1 MEFNETVIYLKKYL
15 LDEMPEYKN
24 YSLKFNNTLDG
35 QASLIRSL
43 MNLRKPKPVT
53 EEFQKVE
60 EIYLQTLL
68 KNMGLVDCFS
78 LSLTDYEKIALWR
91 GDIVRLKADAI
102 VNAGNTDMLGCFV
115 PHHNC
120 LDNCIHSFAGVE
132 LRNACYE
139 EMSKRGFK
147 IGLGDVFYTKGYNL
161 PSKYVLHVLG
171 PSTRGR
177 VTFSDQNVL
186 KTCYLHCLELARK
199 LHLRTLV
206 FPCISTGEQGF
217 PKNVAAKIA
226 TETVKEYLLEHSDA
240 PAVVFDV
247 FTDVDERLYSELLY
261 E

>member
-1 MEFNETVIYLKKYL
+1 MDFNESLIFLKKYL
-15 LDEMPEYKN
+15 LDEMPEYRN
-24 YSLKFNNTLDG
+24 YSLKFSNTLDG
-35 QASLIRSL
+35 QVSLIRSL
-43 MNLRKPKPVT
+43 MNLRKPKPVSDGYLKA
-53 EEFQKVE
+53 EK
-60 EIYLQTLL
+60 IYLSYLL
-68 KNMGLVDCFS
+68 QNMGLVDCFS
-78 LSLTDYEKIALWR
+78 LSLTDYEKIALWH

-132 LRNACYE
+132 LRNACFE

-147 IGLGDVFYTKGYNL
+147 MGLGDVFYTGGYNL
-161 PSKYVLHVLG
+161 PSKYVFHVLG
-171 PSTRGR
+171 PSVRGR

-217 PKNVAAKIA
+217 PKSVAAKIA
-226 TETVKEYLLEHSDA
+226 NETVKEYLLEHSDA
-240 PAVVFDV
+240 PAIVFDV
-247 FTDVDERLYSELLY
+247 FTDIDEKLYSELLY

>member
-35 QASLIRSL
+35 QVSLIRSL

-53 EEFQKVE
+53 EEFKKVE
-60 EIYLQTLL
+60 KIYLQTLL

-91 GDIVRLKADAI
+91 GNIVRLKADAI

-120 LDNCIHSFAGVE
+120 
-132 LRNACYE
+132 
-139 EMSKRGFK
+139 
-147 IGLGDVFYTKGYNL
+147 
-161 PSKYVLHVLG
+161 LG

-226 TETVKEYLLEHSDA
+226 TETVKEYLLVHSDA

-247 FTDVDERLYSELLY
+247 FTDIDERLYSELLY

>member
-35 QASLIRSL
+35 QVSLIRSL

-53 EEFQKVE
+53 EEFKKVE

-102 VNAGNTDMLGCFV
+102 VNAGNTNMLGCFV

-147 IGLGDVFYTKGYNL
+147 MGLGDVFYTNGYNL

-247 FTDVDERLYSELLY
+247 FTDLDERLYSELLY